1 MLNEAQETVGYSR
14 KHLIR
19 KFSSSRRIHTNSQ
32 PGRPKKLS
40 GDVILIVKEIWLQ
53 SEQPC
58 GMRLKSILKE
68 KVASF
73 LSSMYFRTGSE
84 DSQLQRGHSRSDTG
98 YFQSSVLS
106 TMKTLYCSTFYPS
119 TNPHPAGTF
128 GSLRVWLAQ
137 SRHRDSLWKLITRE
151 FSLDIDLN
159 GYPQR
164 LE

>member
-1 MLNEAQETVGYSR
+1 MCLHMSAKTRNEYIQLKKKRYRLLSGKKPKSQILNEAQATTGYSR

-19 KFSSSRRIHTNSQ
+19 KFSSLRRIYTNSQ

-73 LSSMYFRTGSE
+73 LSSMYPRTGTK
-84 DSQLQRGHSRSDTG
+84 DSQLQRSHSGSDPSS
-98 YFQSSVLS
+98 FQSSVL
-106 TMKTLYCSTFYPS
+106 
-119 TNPHPAGTF
+119 
-128 GSLRVWLAQ
+128 
-137 SRHRDSLWKLITRE
+137 
-151 FSLDIDLN
+151 
-159 GYPQR
+159 
-164 LE
+164 